1 MPEAAE
7 GGSAGGLLADE
18 TRGGDGG
25 IAAWQTAC
33 VAGACAA
40 AAVAAVCL
48 AARRYRLWR
57 KREQDSSRYRP
68 ASPLRPVRAAWTGDS
83 GSETPLPLHSP
94 GCEADMVKAL
104 APGDDDQFELEP
116 RGQARGAS
124 CWAAFGRAGEGKRPD
139 AFVCPQP
146 SPGSRQAFAQRWS
159 GPRKPC
165 AGGFDRLSSPGFV
178 PDHAS
183 PHRSSPHYGCR
194 NARYLGDSER
204 GCDGADNFSPTRH
217 GQSFSFASA
226 VPDQLSPL
234 RCSPDAS
241 PTRPI
246 LAPLAPGGLC
256 GASNDEL
263 VSARIPVFWRAR
275 ADTSDSARRDPAS
288 ASDPGARSSCAAHE
302 QAQTGEPPSSQCPTS
317 EHGALEVG
325 SGGWLGGFA
334 GRENSVARQSGAR
347 KSLTF
352 ASTSEP

>member
-1 MPEAAE
+1 M
-7 GGSAGGLLADE
+7 
-18 TRGGDGG
+18 
-25 IAAWQTAC
+25 
-33 VAGACAA
+33 CAA
-40 AAVAAVCL
+40 IGLYQLVPSAIGHRL
-48 AARRYRLWR
+48 GTRARVS
-57 KREQDSSRYRP
+57 SSREKKER
-68 ASPLRPVRAAWTGDS
+68 S
-83 GSETPLPLHSP
+83 GEESIWLT
-94 GCEADMVKAL
+94 M
-104 APGDDDQFELEP
+104 LEP
-116 RGQARGAS
+116 RG
-124 CWAAFGRAGEGKRPD
+124 
-139 AFVCPQP
+139 
-146 SPGSRQAFAQRWS
+146 GS
-159 GPRKPC
+159 
-165 AGGFDRLSSPGFV
+165 
-178 PDHAS
+178 
-183 PHRSSPHYGCR
+183 
-194 NARYLGDSER
+194 
-204 GCDGADNFSPTRH
+204 
-217 GQSFSFASA
+217 
-226 VPDQLSPL
+226 L